1 MTSIFG
7 ITANEILDDKQL
19 LFTLSSTIM
28 FLIFSYPPLVKVSTR
43 TLSKII
49 GNVMGKTHIEMMV
62 LFFYSLIFGLSVYI
76 FSVHIFHKI
85 INSIY
90 NIRGALRMNANR
102 AAPTSRNANR
112 AAPTSRNANRAAAN
126 ANRAAAHAHRVP
138 PTANSAAANANSAAA
153 NANMPPLPPGIN
165 PNANNAAT
173 NANMTQGFKV
183 GASRDGSPPTPQQRQ
198 DILDALATI
207 QDGG

>member
-49 GNVMGKTHIEMMV
+49 GNLMGKTHIEIMV

-112 AAPTSRNANRAAAN
+112 VAPN
-126 ANRAAAHAHRVP
+126 
-138 PTANSAAANANSAAA
+138 ANSAAANANSAAA
-153 NANMPPLPPGIN
+153 NANSAAAN
-165 PNANNAAT
+165 ANRVAPNANSAAA
-173 NANMTQGFKV
+173 NANS
-183 GASRDGSPPTPQQRQ
+183 A
-198 DILDALATI
+198 AAN
-207 QDGG
+207 